1 MLINYHNLF
10 YYINFLNSK
19 KMSKDLE
26 KEYQKTFKELL
37 VKYKL
42 DNLDDEETLYQIVE
56 EFYKKHKTFSIFERA
71 TNSKYLNA
79 VKKVKEEEKKRKKSA
94 HYLLQVDP
102 PTTKEID
109 YSNLDLTGNTMN
121 SDEKEKNL
129 KNFLESL
136 KLKGN
141 INSSNMFKKLDEE
154 IDELGKKLENTL
166 SNEKKFYEERDK
178 NWENYKK
185 YKNLKF
191 NTKEEEE
198 KAKNLYI
205 EMKLRDESIPNE
217 DYKKFLELLK
227 AKKKYFYEKD
237 PYITNYNNDIIYRS
251 TKTWELAKVDDLGS
265 TPFTLRLK
273 EMAEKENNLY
283 EGDEDREYNINNAP
297 KEYGKEN
304 VRNPTLSKVYK
315 SFERDFDNFIKEQY
329 NG

>member
-1 MLINYHNLF
+1 MA
-10 YYINFLNSK
+10 K
-19 KMSKDLE
+19 ELE
-26 KEYQKTFKELL
+26 REYQKTFKELL

-42 DNLDDEETLYQIVE
+42 DNLDEEDTLYLIVSD
-56 EFYKKHKTFSIFERA
+56 FYKKHKSFTFFERA
-71 TNSKYLNA
+71 NNPKYLNA
-79 VKKVKEEEKKRKKSA
+79 IKKVKEEEKKRKKSA
-94 HYLLQVDP
+94 HYLLRVDP
-102 PTTKEID
+102 PTSKDID
-109 YSNLDLTGNTMN
+109 YSNLDLTGNTIN
-121 SDEKEKNL
+121 SNEKEKKL
-129 KNFLESL
+129 KHFLESL
-136 KLKGN
+136 KLKGT

-154 IDELGKKLENTL
+154 IDELGKKLENSL
-166 SNEKKFYEERDK
+166 SNEKKFFEEKDK

-198 KAKNLYI
+198 KAKYLYI
-205 EMKLRDESIPNE
+205 ELKLREESMPND

-237 PYITNYNNDIIYRS
+237 PYITNYNNDIIYKS
-251 TKTWELAKVDDLGS
+251 NKSWKLSKMDDLGS
-265 TPFTLRLK
+265 TPFTLKFK

-283 EGDEDREYNINNAP
+283 DIDEDRENNLNNMP

-304 VRNPTLSKVYK
+304 HKNPTLSKVYK